1 MGETNLLKWR
11 EDQQLERMLEKRYVC
26 RLGGEEEE
34 DKEEE
39 GRKDERRRKKV
50 GGALNRPRLGFISIA
65 GNYFTKAI

>member
-1 MGETNLLKWR
+1 
-11 EDQQLERMLEKRYVC
+11 MLEKRYVC

-39 GRKDERRRKKV
+39 EGRKDERRRKRW
-50 GGALNRPRLGFISIA
+50 GALNRPRLGFISIA

>member
-26 RLGGEEEE
+26 RLGGEEKE

-50 GGALNRPRLGFISIA
+50 GGP
-65 GNYFTKAI
+65 